1 MGRIFVSYHATD
13 GGGIARHLVDELKAA
28 GYVDCYAYGVPGSGP
43 EPSYDWRESLRRDL
57 LAAEA
62 LLVVTTEE
70 SSAEWCVWEISVFRE
85 RKPDALC
92 LEFFSGVPQGRAI
105 LDTRQAQ
112 KVVPQDPESLAAA
125 VRTALRL
132 LDRAGIST
140 GPVADSPF
148 PGLRAFTED
157 QASVFFGREDDI
169 RRLAVPLLGG
179 LRNGARAVIGPSGAG
194 KSSLVRAGLIPQLK
208 RDPRWIVLGPVT
220 PAHGG
225 VAQLASAIAG
235 VRHGLGLDVATGPE
249 AEACIRSADAGLAGL
264 LGGIVAAEPLAR
276 ILVCLDQTEE
286 LLLDSAEDGSLQ
298 GDAALLVGALV
309 EATHSYAWLVY
320 TLRADFLDQLMR
332 HEAFTP
338 LLMDDF
344 LVKPLSKADLPQV
357 VNGPLSTRGWRL
369 DEQAM
374 GLLQEDASGD
384 SLPLLAFALE
394 RLWRHVNDGGQA
406 VPRAITRAEYE
417 ASGRVQDVLRMQAE
431 EAFITARSLVR
442 NTDGGRL
449 LPRDAERTV
458 LRALRRLVSV
468 DETGKYTRR
477 TVATNELSDEER
489 TLLQPFV
496 ACRVLTTT
504 RHPGTRTEGGW
515 DGLIQNAL
523 EVAHESLFAHWP
535 RLHEALQRDHAALRT
550 RRDVDDIA
558 AQWVRFGQPA
568 DQLVPASRL
577 MGLLTA
583 LSPSFA
589 DGRHEEPLEPYWPD
603 LAEAMRELQ
612 FSDAA
617 HTLVGR
623 SLQRTADDE
632 VDRAAI
638 VLGDNPQDALQLL
651 AGGPDRGDVMI
662 RLLLHAPNLDRWRR
676 TLQHA
681 MAAGRRLR
689 LLDGHA
695 GGVWGVAWSPDDRS
709 IATGSKDG
717 TVRVWDTESGEC
729 MACFTHGRERKGGNP
744 GWVRSVAW
752 SPDGELIASAA
763 TDETVRLWS
772 LREGRE
778 VGLMLLPDRPWS
790 VRFDSTGAQLVVAC
804 ADGGAHLWD
813 VHGGTRE
820 PSRTLRS
827 VNAEGE
833 PVKLW
838 DADIS
843 PDGRLVAAARDD
855 GLIDLHDLADETPI
869 RTLRTHGDDRNPPT
883 VRSVRFEPDGQRLA
897 VGDQGNRTFVINGDG
912 DESVQSD
919 RGHSDQVRRVA
930 WSPSGRRLASAS
942 ADATVLIWNVTHEAD
957 GPRDVLRLRGHNQG
971 LCDIAWSHAGDR
983 LVSGSDDGRA
993 RIWKVGSDPIAAIAG
1008 RGPVSAMAWC
1018 PTTRVLA
1025 LAEEHSDHADP
1036 RVTPLTAPIGV
1047 IPGGATVVRVRYPA
1061 RTESLAWSPDGT
1073 RLLVGSVD
1081 GTVRILQRGDGTSL
1095 HTITVLDDAHDGVH
1109 DAQWSADGALL
1120 AVASRDR
1127 TWLPRVY
1134 DRDGNL
1140 RPRGAWTTHQSFLQ
1154 AAAWRPFGHVFA
1166 VAGQDNL
1173 ITLNSLTSTIAEYRT
1188 EEVFTS
1194 LAWHPAGER
1203 LAVGCT
1209 DGQVLL
1215 LRVATDGTTH
1225 RIRRERESPLTGH
1238 RSAVQSVAW
1247 SPTGDQLLSA
1257 SADETTRVW
1266 DARTGSQLTELI
1278 GHGKPLRQALWL
1290 DERLVATASDDGSV
1304 WCWDVTDG
1312 SLRSVSG
1319 SSQEPDPAALIQEAR
1334 LRAR

>member
-1 MGRIFVSYHATD
+1 MSYHAND

-62 LLVVTTEE
+62 LVVVTTEG
-70 SSAEWCVWEISVFRE
+70 SSSEWCVWEISVFRE
-85 RKPDALC
+85 RKPDAPC
-92 LEFFSGVPQGRAI
+92 VEFFSGIPQGRAI

-140 GPVADSPF
+140 SPVADSPF
-148 PGLRAFTED
+148 PGLRAFNED
-157 QASVFFGREDDI
+157 QASVFFGRDDDI
-169 RRLAVPLLGG
+169 RRLAEPLTGG

-194 KSSLVRAGLIPQLK
+194 KSSLVRAGLIPRLK
-208 RDPRWIVLGPVT
+208 RDPQWIVLGPVT
-220 PAHGG
+220 PAHGA
-225 VAQLASAIAG
+225 VAHLASAIAE
-235 VRHGLGLDVATGPE
+235 VRHGLGLDMATG
-249 AEACIRSADAGLAGL
+249 AQVEACIRSDDTGLAGL
-264 LGGIVAAEPLAR
+264 LGGIVAAAPSAR
-276 ILVCLDQTEE
+276 ILICLDQTEE
-286 LLLDSAEDGSLQ
+286 LLFDSADDGSLQ
-298 GDAALLVGALV
+298 GDATLLVGALV
-309 EATHSYAWLVY
+309 EAVHSHAWLVY

-332 HEAFTP
+332 HEAFAP
-338 LLMDDF
+338 LLVDDF

-357 VNGPLSTRGWRL
+357 VNGPLGTRGWRL
-369 DEQAM
+369 DEPAM
-374 GLLQEDASGD
+374 GLLQEDATGD

-394 RLWRHVNDGGQA
+394 RLWRHVNKGGRGA
-406 VPRAITRAEYE
+406 PRAITRAEYE

-431 EAFITARSLVR
+431 EAFVTARSLVR
-442 NTDGGRL
+442 NENGGWP

-458 LRALRRLVSV
+458 LRSLRRLVSV

-477 TVATNELSDEER
+477 TVATIELSDAER

-504 RHPGTRTEGGW
+504 RHPGTRTEASGW
-515 DGLIQNAL
+515 DGLVQDAL
-523 EVAHESLFAHWP
+523 DVAHESLFAHWP
-535 RLHEALQRDHAALRT
+535 RLYEALQRDHVALRA
-550 RRDVDDIA
+550 RRDVEEIA
-558 AQWVRFGQPA
+558 THWARFGRLA

-577 MGLLTA
+577 MGLLIA

-589 DGRHEEPLEPYWPD
+589 DGRHDDPLEPYWPA

-612 FSDAA
+612 FSETA

-623 SLQRTADDE
+623 SLQRIADDE

-638 VLGDNPQDALQLL
+638 ALGDSPQDALQLL
-651 AGGPDRGDVMI
+651 TGGPDRGNVMV

-681 MAAGRRLR
+681 MAVGRRLR
-689 LLDGHA
+689 LLDGHE

-709 IATGSKDG
+709 VATGSKDG
-717 TVRVWDTESGEC
+717 TVRVWDAESGEC
-729 MACFTHGRERKGGNP
+729 VACFTHGRERKGGNP

-752 SPDGELIASAA
+752 SPDGKLIASAA

-772 LREGRE
+772 VLEGRE

-790 VRFDSTGAQLVVAC
+790 VRFDATGKRLLVAC
-804 ADGGAHLWD
+804 ADGGAHLWNI
-813 VHGGTRE
+813 HGGTRE

-827 VNAEGE
+827 VDTAGK
-833 PVKLW
+833 PVRLW

-843 PDGRLVAAARDD
+843 PDGQQVVAARDD
-855 GLIDLHDLADETPI
+855 GLIDRHDLTNETPV
-869 RTLRTHGDDRNPPT
+869 RTLHPYRGNENPQT
-883 VRSVRFEPDGQRLA
+883 VRSVRFSPGGRRLA
-897 VGDQGNRTFVINGDG
+897 LGDQGHRTSVMNGDG
-912 DESVQSD
+912 DDPPETG

-930 WSPSGRRLASAS
+930 WSPSGCNLASAS
-942 ADATVLIWNVTHEAD
+942 ADATVRIWNVTHEAD
-957 GPRDVLRLRGHNQG
+957 GPRSILRLHGHDQG
-971 LCDIAWSHAGDR
+971 VCDVAWSHAGDR
-983 LVSGSDDGRA
+983 LLSGSDDGRA
-993 RIWKVGSDPIAAIAG
+993 RIWALGSDPIITTITG
-1008 RGPVSAMAWC
+1008 RGPVCAMAWC

-1025 LAEEHSDHADP
+1025 LAEEQNDHQNP
-1036 RVTPLTAPIGV
+1036 RGSSRTAPVGIM
-1047 IPGGATVVRVRYPA
+1047 PGGGTVVRVWYPD

-1073 RLLVGSVD
+1073 RLLVGSAN
-1081 GTVRILQRGDGTSL
+1081 GTVRILRRGDGTSL
-1095 HTITVLDDAHDGVH
+1095 HTVAVLDDAHDGVH
-1109 DAQWSADGALL
+1109 DAQWSADGTLL

-1127 TWLPRVY
+1127 TWRPRVY

-1140 RPRGAWTTHQSFLQ
+1140 QPAGAWSMHQSFLR
-1154 AAAWRPFGHVFA
+1154 ATAWRPFGHVFA

-1173 ITLNSLTSTIAEYRT
+1173 ITLNSLTGTLAEYRT
-1188 EEVFTS
+1188 SKVFTS

-1203 LAVGCT
+1203 LALGCT
-1209 DGQVLL
+1209 DGQLLVL
-1215 LRVATDGTTH
+1215 RIATDGTSH
-1225 RIRRERESPLTGH
+1225 HIRTERESPLTGH
-1238 RSAVQSVAW
+1238 RSAVHSVAW
-1247 SPTGDQLLSA
+1247 SPSGNRLLSA

-1266 DARTGSQLTELI
+1266 DAHTGSQLTELI

-1290 DERLVATASDDGSV
+1290 DEHLVATASEDGSV
-1304 WCWDVTDG
+1304 WCWDLSDG
-1312 SLRSVSG
+1312 SRQPVPGTRAQADL
-1319 SSQEPDPAALIQEAR
+1319 AALIHEAR